1 MRTDRPEPGSAWHRH
16 CPDAWPRSWLDG
28 GKMPDGFRV
37 ASASESDLICGK
49 LPEAGYLKATGQ
61 VAPSKSTMSTRKPSS
76 AVLKLRGWNQFFE
89 TTEALDPRLPPLAV
103 AVWCWLWKCEWN
115 GVATTSERKLEERF
129 GTTRKTVRVALRALE
144 QAGFLELRSCG
155 KWNRSATVYRVYSS
169 PATWVKN
176 DLEAG

>member
-1 MRTDRPEPGSAWHRH
+1 MKIDRPEPGSAWHRH
-16 CPDAWPRSWLDG
+16 CPDAWPRSWLEN

-61 VAPSKSTMSTRKPSS
+61 VAPSKSSKSSTRKPSA

-89 TTEALDPRLPPLAV
+89 TTVALDPRLPPLAV

-115 GVATTSERKLEERF
+115 GEATTSERKLGERF
-129 GTTRKTVRVALRALE
+129 GKGRTPIRAALKLLE
-144 QAGFLELRSCG
+144 QAGFLDIKSRG
-155 KWNRSATVYRVYSS
+155 QWNRTPTVYRVYSS
-169 PATWVKN
+169 PVSGSILIK
-176 DLEAG
+176 